1 MNQVAF
7 VLEDFTLYWYS
18 LILALSVA
26 AGICFFM
33 ACCANRGISALYGA
47 GTVLLSL
54 GLGLLFSRL
63 LYWNCRADSFKTLFQ
78 ALTTPSSTSFALA
91 GAFLGCGTTAL
102 IMKKRSGGLFKL
114 MDCFSV
120 AGCGAIAL
128 GRLGNF
134 FTSFDRGPIVTELT
148 SLPWAYPVLNS
159 TSGFP
164 EYRFA
169 TFLFQAVLAGAL
181 FLVLSVLFFSRRTR
195 RVMADGDITLLFL
208 MVYCAS
214 QIILDSTRY
223 DSLYLRINGFV
234 SMVQILA
241 AVGLAASIILFA
253 WKAAKAR
260 GITKGM
266 VAAWIAIAAL
276 FGGAGY
282 MEYFVQRHGNLA
294 FFAYGIME
302 HCLVGIVA
310 ITLLLWKKALKSS
323 QN

>member
-7 VLEDFTLYWYS
+7 VLEYTTLYWYS

-33 ACCANRGISALYGA
+33 ACCSHRGISNLCGA
-47 GTVLLSL
+47 GTALLSL
-54 GLGLLFSRL
+54 ILGLLFSRL

-91 GAFLGCGTTAL
+91 GAFLGCGTAAL
-102 IMKKRSGGLFKL
+102 LMKKRSGGLLNL
-114 MDCFSV
+114 MDCMSV

-134 FTSFDRGPIVTELT
+134 FTSCDRGQIVTEFT
-148 SLPWAYPVLNS
+148 NLPWAYPVLNS
-159 TSGFP
+159 TSGLP
-164 EYRFA
+164 EYRLA
-169 TFLFQAVLAGAL
+169 TFLFQAVLAGIL
-181 FLVLSVLFFSRRTR
+181 FLVLSLLFFSQPTR

-208 MVYCAS
+208 LVYCAS

-241 AVGLAASIILFA
+241 AVGLAIPVILFA

-260 GITKGM
+260 GITIGM
-266 VAAWIAIAAL
+266 TTAWIAIAAL

-294 FFAYGIME
+294 FFAYSVME
-302 HCLVGIVA
+302 HCLVGIVV
-310 ITLLLWKKALKSS
+310 ISLLLWKMTLKSKQS
-323 QN
+323 